1 MEAKKYTIE
10 DLKENFFIGRN
21 VLKRLILRERVID
34 YVCTECGIVDTWND
48 KKIILE
54 LDHVN
59 GDRSDNR
66 IENLR

>member
-34 YVCTECGIVDTWND
+34 YVCTECGIVDT
-48 KKIILE
+48 
-54 LDHVN
+54 
-59 GDRSDNR
+59 
-66 IENLR
+66 